1 MVSTMTMI
9 IDIFVLERHPFRRYC
24 HPRHKK
30 LAVRPDAIPDNIF
43 AIPPNHLV
51 SFDPCV
57 D

>member
-1 MVSTMTMI
+1 MTMM
-9 IDIFVLERHPFRRYC
+9 IDVFVLERHPFRRYC